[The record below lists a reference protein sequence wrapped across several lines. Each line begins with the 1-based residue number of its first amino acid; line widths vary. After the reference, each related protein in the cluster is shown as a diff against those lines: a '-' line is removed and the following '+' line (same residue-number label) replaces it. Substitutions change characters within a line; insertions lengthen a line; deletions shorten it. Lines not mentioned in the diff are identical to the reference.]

1 MQNNGEKHNINS
13 FLGTIRIRNMVS
25 LFQFKCILE
34 FVIMPRRKRTQASAT
49 VRSQKYKCIS
59 WAIERLYIERKFV
72 FRIVYYCL
80 DENLGADIAML
91 NKSQG
96 QSERRL

>member
-1 MQNNGEKHNINS
+1 MQAKY
-13 FLGTIRIRNMVS
+13 V
-25 LFQFKCILE
+25 LE
-34 FVIMPRRKRTQASAT
+34 FVTMPRRKLTQAFAT
-49 VRSQKYKCIS
+49 VRSQESKCTS
-59 WAIERLYIERKFV
+59 WAIERLYTYIERKFV

-80 DENLGADIAML
+80 DENLRADIAML

>member
-1 MQNNGEKHNINS
+1 MQAKY
-13 FLGTIRIRNMVS
+13 
-25 LFQFKCILE
+25 ILE
-34 FVIMPRRKRTQASAT
+34 FVTMQGRTLTDAFAAA
-49 VRSQKYKCIS
+49 RSQESKCTP

-80 DENLGADIAML
+80 DENLLADIAML

-96 QSERRL
+96 HSERSL

>member
-1 MQNNGEKHNINS
+1 MQAKY
-13 FLGTIRIRNMVS
+13 
-25 LFQFKCILE
+25 ILE
-34 FVIMPRRKRTQASAT
+34 FVTMPRRTLTDAFAT
-49 VRSQKYKCIS
+49 VRSQESKCIS

-80 DENLGADIAML
+80 DENLRADIAML